1 MPPVKPLVARPP
13 LSFVEAKRQEVR
25 KVQTLAADPIDPIFM
40 DAPFSKI
47 GTGHGDSTRG
57 QVCAVKVNL
66 CNLLSC
72 GLWKAAWGCNDI
84 SKTAYLEPMEANGT
98 PYDYPA
104 RPTGCTNFLSGCST
118 NVCPSTWSAIT
129 SCFCFQGPYSLS
141 YMSVPCLAGCSADA
155 KAVVNCWCCT
165 FPLAGLGLALGHIGQ
180 LLCCKTGQNNA
191 QVYPFSCCSCCSF
204 CSPSFSCCFHG
215 ACCSDEEYNNNIYR
229 GLVYGLGGTIA
240 TAIFGG
246 QYNGTTIQSAL
257 DVPSGFLPLGGGYYI
272 NFPMKWGCA
281 PLCWPPCRPCM
292 GMSTPPAG
300 MDGVS
305 YCYANAALLP
315 PSARNMRDQPLKA
328 FGLWAWPQGTGRK
341 HPQTGREDALP
352 PLPTDPGG
360 WGKWDRSELP
370 KTFHGVQPQLDKL
383 IINYHGIVVGKPSRK
398 PNSQPPT

>member
-1 MPPVKPLVARPP
+1 MFWPVLQH
-13 LSFVEAKRQEVR
+13 S
-25 KVQTLAADPIDPIFM
+25 
-40 DAPFSKI
+40 
-47 GTGHGDSTRG
+47 
-57 QVCAVKVNL
+57 N
-66 CNLLSC
+66 
-72 GLWKAAWGCNDI
+72 W
-84 SKTAYLEPMEANGT
+84 PMW
-98 PYDYPA
+98 P
-104 RPTGCTNFLSGCST
+104 
-118 NVCPSTWSAIT
+118 
-129 SCFCFQGPYSLS
+129 
-141 YMSVPCLAGCSADA
+141 SADA

-191 QVYPFSCCSCCSF
+191 QVYPFSCCSCCSC
-204 CSPSFSCCFHG
+204 CSPSFSWCFNG

-257 DVPSGFLPLGGGYYI
+257 DAPSGFLPLGGGYYI

-328 FGLWAWPQGTGRK
+328 FGLWAWPKGTGRK

-352 PLPTDPGG
+352 PLPTDPSG

-383 IINYHGIVVGKPSRK
+383 IINYHGIVVAPRRHSPAACSPQHQKRRLRHARRGRPGHWRGGAC
-398 PNSQPPT
+398 PGDWLRRLRARVPAAALDPVWREQGARGD